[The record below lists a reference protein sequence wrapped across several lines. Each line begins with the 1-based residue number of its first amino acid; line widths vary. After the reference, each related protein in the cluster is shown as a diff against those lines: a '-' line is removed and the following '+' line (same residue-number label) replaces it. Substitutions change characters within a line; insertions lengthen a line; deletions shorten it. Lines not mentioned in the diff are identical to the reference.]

1 VRFRKAL
8 PFPDDLPADLAA
20 ILNSVSYNSSGES
33 FPFLGTDWRPEICQ
47 FVGGDP
53 TRLEI
58 VLQGVLGGQLRLTA
72 RAKDFGEGWRS
83 EGPLVPP
90 PLPGEPDYSPIAI
103 HLSRLIQETAIPK
116 RKDVSADID
125 LMSRRASRL

>member
-1 VRFRKAL
+1 MRFRKAL
-8 PFPDDLPADLAA
+8 PFPDDLPADLTA
-20 ILNSVSYNSSGES
+20 ILNSVSYNSSGQS
-33 FPFLGTDWRPEICQ
+33 FPFLSTDWRLEICQ

-72 RAKDFGEGWRS
+72 RAKDFGEGWRG
-83 EGPLVPP
+83 EGPLIPP

-125 LMSRRASRL
+125 LMSLRASRI